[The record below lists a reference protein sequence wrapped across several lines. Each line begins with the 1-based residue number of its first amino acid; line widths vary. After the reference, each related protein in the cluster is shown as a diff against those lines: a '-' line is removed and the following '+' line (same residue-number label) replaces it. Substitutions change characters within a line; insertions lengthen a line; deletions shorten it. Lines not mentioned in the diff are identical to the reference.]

1 MADGTLARRAARENG
16 EKSGGAAGVRPP
28 RPRRVPERDAAR
40 YPSSL

>member
-1 MADGTLARRAARENG
+1 MADGTLTRQTAREGG

-28 RPRRVPERDAAR
+28 RPRRVPERGEAR